1 MANQI
6 TPLNYANTFGDWV
19 VTTNQILAETNDIG
33 ANNYTK
39 SNGTFFVTSSGTG
52 IQVANNAVVQGVLS
66 VSGTGSSAVVQNQLT
81 VQGSIYASNT
91 TAGVTGL
98 KVDGMANVANLN
110 ITGAGVGLNVA
121 NLSVMTGAV
130 AMSNT
135 LTVTS
140 NARVLGVN
148 ANSYITT
155 PNFYSTESYTAN
167 LSVNTSLS
175 AGFVNVA
182 STLNANSISAN
193 TSVNTRFLFTSSNAY
208 VMSLNSNKI
217 GRAHV

>member
-155 PNFYSTESYTAN
+155 PNFYGTESY
-167 LSVNTSLS
+167 
-175 AGFVNVA
+175 
-182 STLNANSISAN
+182 
-193 TSVNTRFLFTSSNAY
+193 
-208 VMSLNSNKI
+208 KI